1 MSGNCTRSRTGYV
14 CCRRNSLAL
23 KRSAVGECAAGGCS
37 AFGRGKGAEVG
48 IPVGMQEAYE
58 EEIVRINVAALT

>member
-1 MSGNCTRSRTGYV
+1 V
-14 CCRRNSLAL
+14 CGWRLL
-23 KRSAVGECAAGGCS
+23 GL
-37 AFGRGKGAEVG
+37 GRGKGAEVG